1 MLEFFDNLC
10 LVARQHGA
18 SDLFLLEGAIPQI
31 RLNGELRIVGEN
43 PVDSADMTR
52 FWVHCG
58 GAERAYDF
66 DTSYVASDQSR
77 FRVNLFRS
85 MGRRGAVLRH
95 IRTEI
100 PGIETLGVPVPL
112 LTSWVGRRAGLVLVT
127 GPTGSGKSTTL
138 AAAIEWL
145 NQRASRHVVT
155 IEDPIEYLFTPRGC
169 LFTQREVG
177 NDTDTFAEGLRRAL
191 RQSPDIIFVGEIR
204 DSITATTALQAA
216 ETGHLVLATLHS
228 VDVIETIER
237 LLRLFPTTE
246 RDGAVHVLA
255 RQLVGVL
262 SQRLLPSMQ
271 GGQMLACEHV
281 ENEAATRKWI
291 LEGRIREIAD
301 FMQRSDNPRNRD
313 MLHSIV
319 DLVRRGVISEDTGL
333 KAAGSQQN
341 FSRALRGITSG
352 AMSSR

>member
-1 MLEFFDNLC
+1 MLDFFDNLC

-18 SDLFLLEGAIPQI
+18 SDLFLLEGAVPQI
-31 RLNGELRIVGEN
+31 RLGGELRIVGEA
-43 PVDSADMTR
+43 VVESADLLR

-58 GAERAYDF
+58 GSDRIHDL
-66 DTSYVASDQSR
+66 DTSYVASDQTR
-77 FRVNLFRS
+77 FRVNLFSS
-85 MGRRGAVLRH
+85 MGRRGAVLSH

-112 LTSWVGRRAGLVLVT
+112 LTSWMGRRAGLVLVT

-138 AAAIEWL
+138 ASSIDWL
-145 NQRASRHVVT
+145 NQRSSRHIVT

-177 NDTDTFAEGLRRAL
+177 TDTESFSEGLRRAL

-204 DSITATTALQAA
+204 DFSTATTALQAA

-237 LLRLFPTTE
+237 MLRLFPTAE
-246 RDGAVHVLA
+246 RDGAIHVLA
-255 RQLVGVL
+255 RQLIGVL
-262 SQRLLPSMQ
+262 SQRLLPSLQ
-271 GGQMLACEHV
+271 GGQVLACEHF

-291 LEGRIREIAD
+291 LEGRIRELSD
-301 FMQRSDNPRNRD
+301 FMQRSDNPRNAD
-313 MLHSIV
+313 MLSSIV
-319 DLVRRGVISEDTGL
+319 SLCRRGVIAEETGL
-333 KAAGSQQN
+333 QSVGSPQN
-341 FSRALRGITSG
+341 FSRALRGISSG
-352 AMSSR
+352 GLVAR